1 MSTSNPEIWTRFLA
15 RYYTADLLALAT
27 EYPERRSLQIDYTN
41 IDKFNPALAEELLE
55 SPVDVLKHAGV
66 ALSEFALPVDVQLT
80 DAHIRIM
87 YLPDLVQIRS
97 IRSPHISRLIAVDGL
112 VRMATEVRPDITVA
126 EFVCNG
132 CGEVMYVDQESGR
145 FSEPY
150 ACNNESC
157 GRKGPF
163 KLNLDKSEFIDVQR
177 IRVQESPEDLRGGE
191 QPQTLDVVFRDDL
204 AGILSPGDHVIVT
217 GVLRSYQ
224 RVTREGKSTTFDIL
238 LEAIS
243 IEQLDLE
250 FTDVEIT
257 AEEEQEIL
265 KLSRDPDIYSRIISS
280 IAPSIYGY
288 DDIKEGLALQ
298 IMSGVS
304 KHLPDG
310 TRVRGDVHI
319 LLVGD
324 PGIAKSQLL
333 RYIIKLAPRGI
344 YASGRSSSAVG
355 LTASAVKSDLAG
367 GDGRW
372 VLEAGALVLADHGIA
387 AIDEIDKMRAE
398 DRSALHEAAEQQ
410 SITVAKAGI
419 LTTLKSRCAIL
430 AAANPKQ
437 GRFDPYLGIAEQ
449 IVISPALLSRFDL
462 IYILKDEPLRD
473 RDAAISDHILRAHYA
488 GELHAQATRSPT
500 TKPSAAQ
507 IKDAMAIVVP
517 DISPELLRKYIAYAK
532 KNVFPAMSEDIWGRL
547 SMFYLTLRQQGKTSE
562 DDKSAPIPTTA
573 RQLEALVRLCEASAR
588 LRLDERIT
596 LDDAERAIRVTMS
609 CLKQVAYDETT
620 GLYDIDIVSVGVS
633 HSQRER
639 IKILRNIIRDLSRE
653 HGGTAPAEEVAAQA
667 TAAGIDTKQLE
678 QLLKNL
684 KTSAEIYEPQQG
696 VFGVL

>member
-1 MSTSNPEIWTRFLA
+1 MPVSTPDVWTRFLN
-15 RYYTADLLALAT
+15 RYYTADIRTLAT
-27 EYPERRSLQIDYTN
+27 EYPERRSLQIDFTD
-41 IDKFNPALAEELLE
+41 IDKFNPDLADELLE
-55 SPVDVLKHAGV
+55 SPVDVLKHAGE
-66 ALSEFALPVDVQLT
+66 ALSEFALPVDVRLD

-87 YLPDLVQIRS
+87 CLPDLVRIRS

-112 VRMATEVRPDITVA
+112 VRMATEVRPDITNA
-126 EFVCNG
+126 AFVCNG
-132 CGEVMYVDQESGR
+132 CDEVMYVKQEFGR
-145 FSEPY
+145 FTEPY
-150 ACNNESC
+150 SCANDSC

-163 KLNLDKSEFIDVQR
+163 KLNLDKSEFIDAQR
-177 IRVQESPEDLRGGE
+177 IRMQESPEDLRGGE

-204 AGILSPGDHVIVT
+204 AGILSPGDHVIIT
-217 GVLRSYQ
+217 GILRSYQ

-238 LEAIS
+238 LEAVS
-243 IEQLDLE
+243 IEQIDLE

-257 AEEEQEIL
+257 DAEEQEIL
-265 KLSRDPDIYSRIISS
+265 KLSRDPDIYSRIIRS

-310 TRVRGDVHI
+310 TRVRGDIHI

-333 RYIIKLAPRGI
+333 RYIVRLAPRGV

-355 LTASAVKSDLAG
+355 LTAAAVKSDLAG
-367 GDGRW
+367 GGGRW
-372 VLEAGALVLADHGIA
+372 VLEAGALVLADHGIT

-398 DRSALHEAAEQQ
+398 DRSSLHEAAEQQ
-410 SITVAKAGI
+410 QITIAKAGI

-462 IYILKDEPLRD
+462 IFVLKDKPNHD

-488 GELHAQATRSPT
+488 GELHAQSTRSPT
-500 TKPSAAQ
+500 TKPPAAQ
-507 IKDAMAIVVP
+507 IRDAMEVVTP

-532 KNVFPAMSEDIWGRL
+532 KNVFPAMSEEIWGRL
-547 SMFYLTLRQQGKTSE
+547 STFYLTLRQQG
-562 DDKSAPIPTTA
+562 DDNESAPVPTTA

-596 LDDAERAIRVTMS
+596 LDDAERAVSVTLS

-620 GLYDIDIVSVGVS
+620 GMFDTDIVSVGIS

-639 IKILRNIIRDLSRE
+639 IKLIRDIVRE
-653 HGGTAPAEEVAAQA
+653 IAGEHHGAALKELVVAEAATHGINTNDVERLIKGMIRDGDISLVA
-667 TAAGIDTKQLE
+667 DD
-678 QLLKNL
+678 LLC
-684 KTSAEIYEPQQG
+684 
-696 VFGVL
+696 VR

>member
-1 MSTSNPEIWTRFLA
+1 MPTSNPEIWTRFLT
-15 RYYTADLLALAT
+15 RYYTSDIHSLAT
-27 EYPERRSLQIDYTN
+27 GYPDCRSLTVDFTN
-41 IDKFNPALAEELLE
+41 IEKFNPALADELLE
-55 SPVDVLKHAGV
+55 SPSDVLVDAGA
-66 ALSEFALPVDVQLT
+66 ALSSFALPVDVRL
-80 DAHIRIM
+80 DEAHIRIM
-87 YLPDLVQIRS
+87 HLPELVRIRS
-97 IRSPHISRLIAVDGL
+97 IRSQHISRLIAVDGL

-126 EFVCNG
+126 EFVCGG
-132 CGEVMYVDQESGR
+132 CGEVMYVPQVSGR
-145 FSEPY
+145 FTEPY
-150 ACNNESC
+150 SCANDSC

-191 QPQTLDVVFRDDL
+191 QPQTLDIVFRDDL
-204 AGILSPGDHVIVT
+204 AGIVSPGDHVILT

-238 LEAIS
+238 LDAVS
-243 IEQLDLE
+243 IEQLDIE

-257 AEEEQEIL
+257 DEEEQEIL
-265 KLSRDPDIYSRIISS
+265 ALSRDPDIYRRIISS

-288 DDIKEGLALQ
+288 DDVKEGLALQ
-298 IMSGVS
+298 IMSGIS

-398 DRSALHEAAEQQ
+398 DRSSLHEAAEQQ
-410 SITVAKAGI
+410 SITIAKAGI

-462 IYILKDEPLRD
+462 IFILKDEALRN

-488 GELHAQATRSPT
+488 GELHAQATHSPT
-500 TKPSAAQ
+500 TNPPAAK
-507 IKDAMAIVVP
+507 IKDAMALVVP
-517 DISPELLRKYIAYAK
+517 DIPPELLRKYIAYAK

-547 SMFYLTLRQQGKTSE
+547 STFYQTLRQQGKRDE
-562 DDKSAPIPTTA
+562 NDKSAPIPTTA

-588 LRLDERIT
+588 LRLDEQIT
-596 LDDAERAIRVTMS
+596 RDDAERAINVTMS
-609 CLKQVAYDETT
+609 CLKQVAYDEVT
-620 GLYDIDIVSVGVS
+620 GQYDTDIVGVGVS

-639 IKILRNIIRDLSRE
+639 IKTLRGIIRTTASE
-653 HGGTAPAEEVAAQA
+653 HNGTAPAEMVASRAM
-667 TAAGIDTKQLE
+667 AAGIDVKRLE
-678 QLLKNL
+678 HLLKKL
-684 KTSAEIYEPQQG
+684 KENGEIFEPQPG
-696 VFGVL
+696 MLNIA